1 MGITYQKFGN
11 SCALAP
17 SSIALGIFDYGLALS
32 SKPFPKDIQLAHSG
46 VVGKTKRLGGK
57 LGPLH
62 VFYVQTIPG
71 KEVLYGYD
79 VDFSHPDIII
89 PQPENITTLYVAALY
104 QYTPYGNLRKKLN
117 WNPDW
122 YSDEEKKELLDA
134 EVANLKGKYIGA
146 LYDKSNGL
154 YKKTMEYMAE
164 NYKMFK
170 KPCFETT
177 LNNLVHPN
185 KTKDY
190 LTLQIFRG

>member
-1 MGITYQKFGN
+1 MGITYQRFGQ

-17 SSIALGIFDYGLALS
+17 SRMVSGIFNYGLALS
-32 SKPFPKDIQLAHSG
+32 SKPFPKDIQLTHSG
-46 VVGKTKRLGGK
+46 VVGKTKRIGGK

-71 KEVLYGYD
+71 EEVVFGNATD
-79 VDFSHPDIII
+79 SSRPDIVI
-89 PQPENITTLYVAALY
+89 PQPDNITTLYMYTLY
-104 QYTPYGNLRKKLN
+104 QYTPFERLRKNLE
-117 WNPDW
+117 WTPVW
-122 YSDEEKKELLDA
+122 YSDEEKKKLLDE
-134 EVANLKGKYIGA
+134 EVAKLKGKYVGA
-146 LYDKSNGL
+146 LYDARIET
-154 YKKTMEYMAE
+154 YKQAMEYMAL

-177 LNNLVHPN
+177 LNNLTHPN